1 MQRNDTADALAAWQ
15 GAPVAE
21 ARRAELLTRL
31 RTDDGFRKEF
41 AESVWTLSMAQV
53 AQAPEPRWL
62 GLSEE
67 LGLLGYED
75 ETAGEDAEQ
84 AIMAEIRRKP
94 HRLQVSGMWRTMA
107 MAAAGLAA
115 LLMFFLL
122 TNRDGDI
129 APEPSAG
136 AVPVVSAGA
145 VPDERKL
152 AVLTGEARAVWESD
166 PFIAGGK
173 WLRPGAH
180 RLLSGSE
187 TLVFSDGTRVR
198 LQAPLDFSLVDGK
211 TISCRRGA
219 VRVTMPDGTEGFRV
233 DVPFGMVT
241 DQGTDFAVE
250 VGADGATR
258 VAVFEG
264 KVELAIRQ
272 PEDDGLRLL
281 SMGGGEALGV
291 AADGTTHPADATD
304 LPPPPDTAMPPLKLP
319 EAYAERILA
328 AKPRHYW
335 RLNRMENG
343 EIPDETENGN
353 PLVPVGKVAISPDV
367 GGRSSLRLT
376 GDGGLMSRLSW
387 RMHREGAALEMWFL
401 SEGNPQSVLAGLAA
415 ERAVARHVALLGHN
429 NNHTFEG
436 FPERQMSNSLRF
448 LTRWPAGVTGG
459 VNLFSE
465 PVHGPM
471 TWHHVVIQ
479 IQGRRMELHV
489 NGMPAKVATADDMPE
504 IIELF
509 PTFGFAHTEG
519 VDVASDVPA
528 DRFLIGRM
536 AEIAVYDRVL
546 SREEIRER
554 HGRLAGISVLHTV
567 PDQAKKPEQTD
578 ETPE

>member
-1 MQRNDTADALAAWQ
+1 MADALAAWQ

-21 ARRAELLTRL
+21 ARRAELLARL

-41 AESVWTLSMAQV
+41 SEAVWTLSMAQV

-67 LGLLGYED
+67 LGLLGYGE
-75 ETAGEDAEQ
+75 ETAGDDAEQ

-94 HRLQVSGMWRTMA
+94 HRLQVSGRWRTMA

-122 TNRDGDI
+122 TKRDENP
-129 APEPSAG
+129 APQRNAG
-136 AVPVVSAGA
+136 AVPEPSVGA

-152 AVLTGEARAVWESD
+152 AVLTGEARAVWESE

-173 WLRPGAH
+173 WLRPGTH

-198 LQAPLDFSLVDGK
+198 LQAPVDFSLVDGT

-219 VRVTMPDGTEGFRV
+219 VRVTMADGTDGFRV
-233 DVPFGMVT
+233 EVPFGMVT

-250 VGADGATR
+250 VGENEATR

-272 PEDDGLRLL
+272 PENDGMRLL
-281 SMGGGEALGV
+281 SMAGGEAIGV
-291 AADGTTHPADATD
+291 AADGSTHPADAMD
-304 LPPPPDTAMPPLKLP
+304 LPPPPNTAMPPLQLP

-328 AKPRHYW
+328 GKPRHYW

-343 EIPDETENGN
+343 EIPDETGNGN
-353 PLVPVGKVAISPDV
+353 PLVAVGKVTISPDA
-367 GGRSSLRLT
+367 GGRSILRLT
-376 GDGGLMSRLSW
+376 GDGGLVSRSPW
-387 RMHREGAALEMWFL
+387 RLRREGAALEMWFL
-401 SEGNPQSVLAGLAA
+401 SEGNPQSALAA
-415 ERAVARHVALLGHN
+415 LAQERADSRHFALLGHN
-429 NNHTFEG
+429 NNYRSEG
-436 FPERQMSNSLRF
+436 FPERTMSNSLRF
-448 LTRWPAGVTGG
+448 LTRWPADVTGG
-459 VNLFSE
+459 MTLFSE
-465 PVHGPM
+465 PVYGPM
-471 TWHHVVIQ
+471 AWHHVVIQ
-479 IQGRRMELHV
+479 IQGRRMELHA
-489 NGMPAKVATADDMPE
+489 NGMQPKVATADEMPE

-509 PTFGFAHTEG
+509 PTFGFAYTKRM
-519 VDVASDVPA
+519 DVPDGDQA

-536 AEIAVYDRVL
+536 AEIAVYDRAL
-546 SREEIRER
+546 SREEILER
-554 HGRLAGISVLHTV
+554 YGRMA
-567 PDQAKKPEQTD
+567 E
-578 ETPE
+578 

>member
-1 MQRNDTADALAAWQ
+1 MQRSDMADALAAWQ

-21 ARRAELLTRL
+21 ARRAELLARL
-31 RTDDGFRKEF
+31 QTDDDFRKEF
-41 AESVWTLSMAQV
+41 AGAVWTLSMAQV

-67 LGLLGYED
+67 LGLLGYGQERTGD
-75 ETAGEDAEQ
+75 DAEQ

-94 HRLQVSGMWRTMA
+94 HRLQVSGRWRTMA

-122 TNRDGDI
+122 TKRDGDI

-136 AVPVVSAGA
+136 AVPEMSDEA

-152 AVLTGEARAVWESD
+152 AVLKGETGAVWESE

-198 LQAPLDFSLVDGK
+198 LQAPLDFSLVDAT
-211 TISCRRGA
+211 TISCLRGA
-219 VRVTMPDGTEGFRV
+219 VRVTMADGSDGFRV

-250 VGADGATR
+250 VGSDEATR

-272 PEDDGLRLL
+272 PESDGLRLL
-281 SMGGGEALGV
+281 SMAGGEALGV
-291 AADGTTHPADATD
+291 AADGSTHPVDATD
-304 LPPPPDTAMPPLKLP
+304 LPPPPDKALPPLQLP

-328 AKPRHYW
+328 GKPRHYW

-343 EIPDETENGN
+343 EIPDETGNGN
-353 PLVPVGKVAISPDV
+353 PLLPVGKVVISPDA
-367 GGRSSLRLT
+367 GDHGSLRLT
-376 GDGGLMSRLSW
+376 GDGGLESRFPW
-387 RMHREGAALEMWFL
+387 RMSREGAALEMWFV
-401 SEGNPQSVLAGLAA
+401 SEGNPQSALAGLAT
-415 ERAVARHVALLGHN
+415 ERADSRHIALLGHN
-429 NNHTFEG
+429 NNHASEG
-436 FPERQMSNSLRF
+436 FPERQMSNSVRF

-489 NGMPAKVATADDMPE
+489 NGMPPKVATADEMPE

-509 PTFGFAHTEG
+509 PTFGFAYTQRINAPD
-519 VDVASDVPA
+519 VDEAS
-528 DRFLIGRM
+528 RFLIGRM

-554 HGRLAGISVLHTV
+554 CGR
-567 PDQAKKPEQTD
+567 
-578 ETPE
+578 